1 MKLSVGIMFSPT
13 ISFCLKGAFECAGER
28 FEGQGTVKLTEGGA
42 VLTTAAG
49 ERKVSLPL
57 EFTPVDYES
66 AEFEL
71 QDVVIGINFH
81 WERKENQSF
90 RGALRFIEEDEKL
103 TAINV
108 LDIEDYLLSVISSEM
123 SATSSLQLLKA
134 HAVISRS
141 WLIAQIEKSA
151 ELEQAKADYK
161 TETRTDDEYVR
172 WFDREDHVNFDVCA
186 DDHCQRYQGINRAST
201 EVVRQA
207 IAETRG
213 EVVAYNGKTCDA
225 RFSKCCG
232 GVAERFENVWEPV
245 VHPYLTKVYD
255 AAVED
260 PSWDLTVE
268 EQARKWITTSPEAFC
283 NTTDAKVLSEVLN
296 TYDQETQNFYR
307 WTEEFTQEGLSD
319 LIRERLGIDF
329 GTVTDLIPV
338 ERGVSGRLIKLK
350 VVGTKRTMTIGKELI
365 IRKAFSRSHLYS
377 SAFVVDRR
385 EDGGFILR
393 GAGWGHGVGLC
404 QIGAAVM
411 GAKGYSYREILEH
424 YFRGAKIEKKY

>member
-1 MKLSVGIMFSPT
+1 MYSPS
-13 ISFCLKGAFECAGER
+13 ISFRLKGAFLCGGER
-28 FEGQGTVKLTEGGA
+28 IEGAGTVSLDGGTVTLSTE
-42 VLTTAAG
+42 AG
-49 ERKVSLPL
+49 RREVSLPL
-57 EFTPVDYES
+57 ELVPEDYAT

-71 QDVVIGINFH
+71 QDVVIGIDFH

-90 RGALRFIEEDEKL
+90 RGSLRIIGENGKL
-103 TAINV
+103 TAVDV

-123 SATSSLQLLKA
+123 SATSSLELLKA

-141 WLIAQIEKSA
+141 WLIAQKEKSQV
-151 ELEQAKADYK
+151 LEQ
-161 TETRTDDEYVR
+161 TEGGYCSCTRTDEEYIR

-201 EVVRQA
+201 EVVRKA
-207 IAETRG
+207 IEQTRG
-213 EVVAYNGKTCDA
+213 EVLVYDGKTCDA

-245 VHPYLTKVYD
+245 AHPYLTKVYD
-255 AAVED
+255 APVED
-260 PSWDLTVE
+260 ASWDLTRE
-268 EQARKWITTSPEAFC
+268 EDARRWICSSPEAFC
-283 NTTDAKVLSEVLN
+283 NTTDRKVLSEVLN
-296 TYDQETQNFYR
+296 SYDQETHDFYR
-307 WTEEFTQEGLSD
+307 WTEEFSQQQISD

-329 GTVTDLIPV
+329 GTITDLIPV
-338 ERGVSGRLIKLK
+338 ERGVSGRLIRLK
-350 VVGTKRTMTIGKELI
+350 VVGTARTMIIGKELI
-365 IRKAFSRSHLYS
+365 IRKAFSHSHLYS

-411 GAKGYSYREILEH
+411 GAKGYTYRQILEH
-424 YFRGAKIEKKY
+424 YFVGAKIEKKY

>member
-1 MKLSVGIMFSPT
+1 MYSPR
-13 ISFCLKGAFECAGER
+13 ISFNLKGAFEYGGEK
-28 FEGQGTVKLTEGGA
+28 FEGANTISLEEGQVFLANDKGKREVKLP
-42 VLTTAAG
+42 V
-49 ERKVSLPL
+49 
-57 EFTPVDYES
+57 EFTPVDYEAS
-66 AEFEL
+66 EFEL

-90 RGALRFIEEDEKL
+90 KGALRFIEEDDKL
-103 TAINV
+103 TAINI

-123 SATSSLQLLKA
+123 SATSSLELLKA

-141 WLIAQIEKSA
+141 WLIAQKEKSA
-151 ELEQAKADYK
+151 SLEKAATEYK
-161 TETRTDDEYVR
+161 TETRTEDEYIR
-172 WFDREDHVNFDVCA
+172 WFDREDHTNFDVCA

-207 IAETRG
+207 IAQTRG
-213 EVVAYNGKTCDA
+213 EVIAYEGKTCDA

-245 VHPYLTKVYD
+245 VHPYLTRVYD
-255 AAVED
+255 APKD
-260 PSWDLTVE
+260 DTSLDLTVE
-268 EQARKWITTSPEAFC
+268 ENARKWIESEPADIFC
-283 NTTDAKVLSEVLN
+283 NTHDKKVLSEVLN
-296 TYDQETQNFYR
+296 SYDQETHNFFR
-307 WTEEFTQEGLSD
+307 WREEFSQQQLSD

-329 GTVTDLIPV
+329 GTVTDLQPV
-338 ERGVSGRLIKLK
+338 ERGVSGRLIRLK

-365 IRKAFSRSHLYS
+365 IRKAFSKSHLYS

-385 EDGGFILR
+385 DDGGFILR

-411 GAKGYSYREILEH
+411 GSKGYSYRQILEH
-424 YFRGAKIEKKY
+424 YFPKTVIEKRY